1 MASSRKAIQIYK
13 ILLRESRK
21 FKSYNY
27 REYAVRRVRDAF
39 KEHKNEQD
47 PKKITSLLK
56 SAEENLDII
65 RRQVLIGE
73 MYSEGSLIIESQFKH
88 TT

>member
-1 MASSRKAIQIYK
+1 MAYRRKVIQLYK
-13 ILLRESRK
+13 DLLRESRK

-27 REYAVRRVRDAF
+27 REYALRRTRDAF
-39 KEHKNEQD
+39 KEHKNEDD

-73 MYSEGSLIIESQFKH
+73 MYSDGSLIIESQAKH